1 MTTITVY
8 TLEDG
13 RIKGFT
19 ASGHA
24 GSRKIRGYDLVC
36 CAISALTQTGVNAL
50 ITVAGTEP
58 AVKVDEQS
66 GFLRCILPDEMS
78 MQTGE
83 KADIVLRTV
92 IQGLQDIQNIYP
104 KFIRIQQK
112 EWRQADAY
120 DESSAL
126 RA

>member
-8 TLEDG
+8 KRQNG
-13 RIKGFT
+13 AIAGFE

-24 GSRKIRGYDLVC
+24 GSAQSRRNDLVC
-36 CAISALTQTGVNAL
+36 CAVSVLTQTCVNAL
-50 ITVAGTEP
+50 EAVAGITPGVELR
-58 AVKVDEQS
+58 D
-66 GFLRCILPDEMS
+66 GYLRCTLPEGT
-78 MQTGE
+78 QGE
-83 KADIVLRTV
+83 ALVSAQIIFRTV
-92 IQGLQDIQNIYP
+92 LQGLTDIEKTNP
-104 KFIRIQQK
+104 KAIRVQQE

>member
-13 RIKGFT
+13 HVKGFT

-58 AVKVDEQS
+58 AVRGDEQT
-66 GFLRCILPDEMS
+66 GYLRCILPDEMN
-78 MQTGE
+78 MQTQE
-83 KADIVLRTV
+83 KAEIVLRTV
-92 IQGLQDIQNIYP
+92 IQGLTDIQNIYP

>member
-8 TLEDG
+8 GTAQGEV
-13 RIKGFT
+13 RGFE

-24 GSRKIRGYDLVC
+24 GSAQSRRNDLVC
-36 CAISALTQTGVNAL
+36 CAVSVLTQTCVDAL
-50 ITVAGTEP
+50 EAVAGVVPE
-58 AVKVDEQS
+58 VILRD
-66 GFLRCILPDEMS
+66 GYLRCLLPEGVS
-78 MQTGE
+78 GE
-83 KADIVLRTV
+83 TMAAAQIIFRTAL
-92 IQGLQDIQNIYP
+92 QGLTDIEKTNP
-104 KFIRIQQK
+104 KRIRVPQQ

>member
-8 TLEDG
+8 GTAQGEV
-13 RIKGFT
+13 RGFE

-24 GSRKIRGYDLVC
+24 GSAQSRRNDLVC
-36 CAISALTQTGVNAL
+36 CAVSVLTQTCVNAL
-50 ITVAGTEP
+50 EAVAGIVPE
-58 AVKVDEQS
+58 VVLRD
-66 GFLRCILPDEMS
+66 GYLRCLLPEGVS
-78 MQTGE
+78 GE
-83 KADIVLRTV
+83 DMAAAQIIFRTAL
-92 IQGLQDIQNIYP
+92 QGLTDIEKTNP
-104 KFIRIQQK
+104 KRIRVQQQ

>member
-8 TLEDG
+8 GTAQGEV
-13 RIKGFT
+13 RGFE

-24 GSRKIRGYDLVC
+24 GSAQSRRNDLVC
-36 CAISALTQTGVNAL
+36 CAVSVLTQTCVNAL
-50 ITVAGTEP
+50 EAVAGVVPE
-58 AVKVDEQS
+58 VVLRD
-66 GFLRCILPDEMS
+66 GYLRCLLPEGVS
-78 MQTGE
+78 GE
-83 KADIVLRTV
+83 TMAAAQIIFRTV
-92 IQGLQDIQNIYP
+92 LQGLTDIEKTNP
-104 KFIRIQQK
+104 KRIRVQQQ